1 MAQSPRDVLAMINRH
16 ILASERNI
24 AEQRHRVRLIERNGG
39 GR

>member
-24 AEQRHRVRLIERNGG
+24 AASAIASG
-39 GR
+39 